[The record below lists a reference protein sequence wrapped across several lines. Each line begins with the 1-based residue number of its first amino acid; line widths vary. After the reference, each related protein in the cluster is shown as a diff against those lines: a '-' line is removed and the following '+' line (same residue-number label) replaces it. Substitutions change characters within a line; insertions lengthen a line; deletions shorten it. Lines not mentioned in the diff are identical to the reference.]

1 MNFDDVTALRGIY
14 VDISSSLTNVSGG
27 IVGSGEQFGGTGD
40 IKIPFFI
47 NNRFCAFTFSLW
59 FKRSA
64 SGAAGEQG
72 LVFNGNDVDS
82 GCFPATIRILSIN
95 NVVSARIVTASR
107 TATITHTRTVS

>member
-1 MNFDDVTALRGIY
+1 MNFDNATELQGIY

-27 IVGSGEQFGGTGD
+27 IVGSGEQFNGTGD
-40 IKIPFFI
+40 IAIPFFK
-47 NNRFCAFTFSLW
+47 NNRLNDFTFSLW

-72 LVFNGNDVDS
+72 LVFNGNDLAS
-82 GCFPATIRILSIN
+82 GCFPATIRILSTDAT
-95 NVVSARIVTASR
+95 VSATIITKNA